1 MELNWS
7 TFVLEIINFLVLV
20 WILKRFLYQPVLDV
34 IARRR
39 EGIEKRLG
47 DAEAVHAEAETLQKQ
62 YEGRIADWER
72 ERQAAREALAAEIGA
87 ERERRLSELQ
97 ASLEQ
102 EREKAWTG
110 EARRAEQTLRK
121 MEENA
126 LAQGSRFA
134 TRLLEQAAGR
144 ELEIRLIELLISEL
158 SELPEDQVAGL
169 RNHIRDNPETV
180 FIASAYPLAEEQQR
194 EMQRALQ
201 AITGPDA
208 DVRFEQDGDLI
219 AGARVTIGDWVLA
232 ANLREELRAFAELAQ
247 DD

>member
-158 SELPEDQVAGL
+158 AELPEDQVAGL